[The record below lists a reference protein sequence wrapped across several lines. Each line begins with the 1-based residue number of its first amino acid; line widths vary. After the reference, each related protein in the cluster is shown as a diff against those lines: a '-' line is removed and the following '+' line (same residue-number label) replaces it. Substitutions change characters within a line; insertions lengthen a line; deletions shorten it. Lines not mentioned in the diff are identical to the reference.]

1 MDGYW
6 LDTDPETGWIKEHIS
21 YFCRYRSIQALK
33 SNPNQ
38 TGFVRNGTI
47 HFWAPVMAQ
56 KASSTAFY
64 LIHWVIEPI
73 HYLSHFSL
81 LLNISLIKKVYFNY
95 PQGIKKKL
103 CLDNY
108 NKN

>member
-33 SNPNQ
+33 SNQNQ
-38 TGFVRNGTI
+38 TGFVRNGTL

-64 LIHWVIEPI
+64 LIHWVKEPI
-73 HYLSHFSL
+73 HL
-81 LLNISLIKKVYFNY
+81 LVLFLIAVEYISN
-95 PQGIKKKL
+95 KKKFTL
-103 CLDNY
+103 ITP
-108 NKN
+108 KEFKKKKTVSR